1 METTL
6 NISDIISIINMAIS
20 IGIIKV
26 LREKESFFKNQID
39 SLKDIHSISEEISN
53 KQIAELKESKTQ
65 LEKKLAES
73 NVNSYSYI
81 NSIKSEIDKNI
92 LIEIKNLFKD
102 YERLKQNLSQPPMN
116 DIELHLLMAKAFSAN
131 EEWLKAAKQFEY
143 VTKSNNNNW
152 ELFFSQ
158 GIAFAN
164 SRNKKYYLKAIESY
178 SLAITYIPEN
188 PNTNLKARIY
198 IYRGSL
204 LKRLHRLDEARND
217 IELGLFFA
225 NEDYE
230 VSDGLYNLACIY
242 AMQENSNKFYE
253 IITKLE
259 EIEDNQTLNRLKY
272 RLKEYAPH
280 FSDKI

>member
-6 NISDIISIINMAIS
+6 NDSNIRSKINIVIS

-26 LREKESFFKNQID
+26 LREKESFFKSQID
-39 SLKDIHSISEEISN
+39 SLKDIHSISEEISK
-53 KQIAELKESKTQ
+53 KQIAELKESKLQ
-65 LEKKLAES
+65 LEKKLVES

-92 LIEIKNLFKD
+92 LIEIKKLFKD

-116 DIELHLLMAKAFSAN
+116 DVELHLSMAKAFSAN

-143 VTKSNNNNW
+143 VTKNNNNW

-188 PNTNLKARIY
+188 KNTNLKARIY
-198 IYRGSL
+198 IYKGSL

-242 AMQENSNKFYE
+242 AMQQNSNKFYE

>member
-1 METTL
+1 V
-6 NISDIISIINMAIS
+6 IS

-26 LREKESFFKNQID
+26 LREKESFFKSQID
-39 SLKDIHSISEEISN
+39 SLKDIHSISEEISK
-53 KQIAELKESKTQ
+53 KQIAELKESKLQ
-65 LEKKLAES
+65 LEKKLVES

-92 LIEIKNLFKD
+92 LIEIKKLFKD

-116 DIELHLLMAKAFSAN
+116 DVELHLSMAKAFSAN

-143 VTKSNNNNW
+143 VTKNNNNW

-188 PNTNLKARIY
+188 KNTNLKARIY
-198 IYRGSL
+198 IYKGNL